1 VKVRTKRE
9 RALRE
14 NLKKAAIWLFLLVF
28 VASIAG
34 VTLITAAAK

>member
-1 VKVRTKRE
+1 MKVRTKRE

>member
-1 VKVRTKRE
+1 VKVRTKRA
-9 RALRE
+9 RAVRE

-34 VTLITAAAK
+34 VTLVTATAR